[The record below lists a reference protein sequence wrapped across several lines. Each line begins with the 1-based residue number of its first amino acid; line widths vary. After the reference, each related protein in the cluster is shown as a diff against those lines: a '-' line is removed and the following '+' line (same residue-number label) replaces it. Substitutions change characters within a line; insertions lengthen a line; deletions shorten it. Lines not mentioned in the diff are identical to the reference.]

1 MANFK
6 DVIGHEDIIK
16 HFKSAIELN
25 KVSHAYILNGDAHS
39 GKKLLASAFAKTLQC
54 EKHGEEPCL
63 VCQSCSQAESGNHPD
78 IKWVTHQKSTI
89 GVEDIRTQLNED
101 IIIKPYSS
109 DYKVYIIDK
118 ADKMTVQ
125 AQNAL
130 LKTIEE
136 PPHYV
141 VIILL
146 TVNAD
151 SLLQTILSRCIRL
164 NIKPVASN
172 RIKAYLMNEK
182 HIPEQKAEFAVA
194 CSLGNVG
201 KALNMASSD
210 EINDIKDDCVELLKS
225 ICDMKVSE
233 LVDTIKNLTR
243 YKLEIYDYLDFMV
256 MWYRDV
262 LLYKATQDVNQL
274 LFRDEYST
282 INKIAENSS
291 YEGVEIILQELE
303 KAKVRLRANV
313 NFDLTMELLLLTIKE
328 N

>member
-1 MANFK
+1 MADFK
-6 DVIGHEDIIK
+6 DIIGHEDIIK

-25 KVSHAYILNGDAHS
+25 KVSHAYILNGDPLS

-54 EKHGEEPCL
+54 QKHGEEACL
-63 VCQSCSQAESGNHPD
+63 TCQSCIQSDSGNHPD

-89 GVEDIRTQLNED
+89 GVDDIRIQLNED
-101 IIIKPYSS
+101 IIIRPYSS
-109 DYKVYIIDK
+109 DYKIYIIDE

-164 NIKPVASN
+164 NIRPVAN
-172 RIKAYLMNEK
+172 NLIKEYLMREK
-182 HIPEQKAEFAVA
+182 NISEDTAEFAVA

-201 KALNMASSD
+201 KALNMVSSD
-210 EINDIKDDCVELLKS
+210 EINEIKNHCIHLLKHIS
-225 ICDMKVSE
+225 EMKVSE
-233 LVDTIKNLTR
+233 LVESIKSLTK
-243 YKLEIYDYLDFMV
+243 YKLEIYDYLDFMM

-262 LLYKATQDVNQL
+262 LLYKATQNVNQL

-291 YEGVEIILQELE
+291 YEGVEIILRELE
-303 KAKVRLRANV
+303 KAKIRLRANV